1 MQIIPILIIGGLVM
15 LSCWGVDK
23 LFQKLFRSKA
33 QHRSGKAV
41 RASKRYGTIGVIL
54 AALGIGACFA
64 EGLLIPG
71 LLVLALGIGLCAYY
85 LSVGIFYN
93 EETFLVCAPFKK
105 DREYAYRDIKG
116 QQLYL
121 IAGGGNSLCA
131 NRAELIHLSVKRAQ
145 VLFSICNLTLQ
156 SIPFRRVRFA
166 AQLHLPCSFFERFEA
181 LLGAVDGRVQIS
193 EFLLEQFGIPRIQLQ
208 QLIDV
213 AQIVLALTRRPVNV
227 CQCLG

>member
-1 MQIIPILIIGGLVM
+1 MQIIPILIIAGLV
-15 LSCWGVDK
+15 LLCCWGVDK

-41 RASKRYGTIGVIL
+41 RASKRYGAIGVIL

-93 EETFLVCAPFKK
+93 EEGFLVCAPFKK

-121 IAGGGNSLCA
+121 IAGGNTVVELHMADGKTVSVQAFMDGAYPFLDQAFSSWCAQTGTDPEDCAFHDPGNSCW
-131 NRAELIHLSVKRAQ
+131 
-145 VLFSICNLTLQ
+145 F
-156 SIPFRRVRFA
+156 P
-166 AQLHLPCSFFERFEA
+166 
-181 LLGAVDGRVQIS
+181 
-193 EFLLEQFGIPRIQLQ
+193 
-208 QLIDV
+208 
-213 AQIVLALTRRPVNV
+213 PV
-227 CQCLG
+227 GTD